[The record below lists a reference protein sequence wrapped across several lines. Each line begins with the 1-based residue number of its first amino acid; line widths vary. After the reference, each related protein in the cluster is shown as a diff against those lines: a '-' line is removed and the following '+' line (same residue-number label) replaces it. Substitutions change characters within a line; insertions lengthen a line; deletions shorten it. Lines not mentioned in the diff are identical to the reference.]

1 MKEPTLEDILNAIKN
16 GPDSLE
22 GLVVSMYCGHM
33 KITIYELLKKKLN
46 EENSKQTKNN

>member
-22 GLVVSMYCGHM
+22 GLVVNMYCSHV
-33 KITIYELLKKKLN
+33 KITLHELLKKKLN
-46 EENSKQTKNN
+46 EKKDKQTENN

>member
-22 GLVVSMYCGHM
+22 GLVVKMYCDV
-33 KITIYELLKKKLN
+33 KRITIYQLLKRKLN
-46 EENSKQTKNN
+46 EKTNEQT